1 MQKSIDLMELSK
13 RFYCSFGFYG
23 LHMIISKRKLA
34 PAGAKSAASDACL
47 PCNKSASEQT
57 MALA

>member
-13 RFYCSFGFYG
+13 RFYCSFGFYS

-34 PAGAKSAASDACL
+34 QAGAKSAASDACL
-47 PCNKSASEQT
+47 PCNK
-57 MALA
+57 ALPNKQ